1 VNKDNKKENA
11 FTEGEGVMS
20 GKTNNNNALG
30 KLLEELRGNRSLR
43 EISQKTGLS
52 HTYIRDIELGRRRVT
67 NTPIKP
73 SAYTLKKLAEAYNYS
88 FVELMRLAG
97 LEDELRD
104 QLAKEHDLYKVLTS
118 ESEDVVY
125 KGIRLSEQQKENIM
139 SFIDFTIKSDG
150 GTHEEY
156 RQD

>member
-1 VNKDNKKENA
+1 MSEKANHDNE
-11 FTEGEGVMS
+11 
-20 GKTNNNNALG
+20 LG

-43 EISQKTGLS
+43 EISQLTGLS

-73 SAYTLKKLAEAYNYS
+73 SAYTLKKFADVYNYS

-104 QLAKEHDLYKVLTS
+104 HFSTEHDLHKVLTS
-118 ESEDVVY
+118 DSEDVVY
-125 KGIRLSEQQKENIM
+125 KGVRLSEQQKATIM
-139 SFIDFTIKSDG
+139 AFIDYTIIKDG
-150 GTHEEY
+150 GTPEER